1 MEERDGIRHYLV
13 CSYYRKGTIG
23 SLVNLN
29 LKIVVNLNV
38 CFQVKWA
45 GYEDKYNTW
54 EPSDNIKPFIKRYY
68 EGKNIIS
75 FQ

>member
-13 CSYYRKGTIG
+13 CSNYM
-23 SLVNLN
+23 SQFEPE
-29 LKIVVNLNV
+29 IVVNLNV